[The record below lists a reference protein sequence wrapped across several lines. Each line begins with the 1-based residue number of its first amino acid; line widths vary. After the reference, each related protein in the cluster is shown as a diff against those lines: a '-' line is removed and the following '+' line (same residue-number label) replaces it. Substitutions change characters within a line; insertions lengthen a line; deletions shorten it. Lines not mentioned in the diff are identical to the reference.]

1 LQNYYEIL
9 GLSPQANLSEIKIAF
24 RKLAKLYHPDKNPN
38 GIEHFTKIL
47 KAYEILS
54 NHNLKSSYDYKL
66 TYHQQHSTVYTPK
79 SSEKQFTFS
88 EQELKRRQYYNEHIK
103 KHAKK
108 YKQQNVEAQLK
119 TNYNEYKYILFATP
133 LAVLL
138 FLLVVS
144 LATPNGGAPQNS
156 NNIAKNLKDT
166 LKNNYDKK
174 N

>member
-1 LQNYYEIL
+1 MQNYYEIL
-9 GLSPQANLSEIKIAF
+9 GVSHQANLTEIKIAF
-24 RKLAKLYHPDKNPN
+24 RNLAKLYHPDKNPN

-47 KAYEILS
+47 RAYEILS
-54 NHNLKSSYDYKL
+54 NPNLKSSYDYKL
-66 TYHQQHSTVYTPK
+66 NYHQQHSIIYTAK

-108 YKQQNVEAQLK
+108 YKQQNVEEQLK

-144 LATPNGGAPQNS
+144 LATPNSSLHQNTT
-156 NNIAKNLKDT
+156 NATKNLNDT
-166 LKNNYDKK
+166 LKKMYDKK